1 MSARVLVVD
10 DVLVNVRLL
19 EAKLMAEYFD
29 VLSATNAADGIE
41 LAETK
46 SPDIILLDVMMP
58 DTDGYEACRLLKG
71 NPKTQHIP
79 IIMVTALDQRA
90 DRIRGLEAGADDFLT
105 KPVDDI
111 ALFARVKSLVRLK
124 MVTDELRARYA
135 TGAEMGL
142 ITGDVEDVIENTDQA
157 HILVVE
163 DKPLYVEKI
172 AETLSPSYD
181 VVIEPNPEEALL
193 RSRNQDYDLVIV
205 SLALQGFDGLRLC
218 SKLRAHEE
226 TRNLPILMLVDEEDL
241 SSVVRGLEMGVNDYL
256 SRPIDR
262 HELIARTK
270 TQIKRKN
277 YSDKLRDDFQAGLEV
292 AITDQL
298 TGLYNR
304 RYLSNHLERLI
315 IKSVENDR
323 PISLLVIDIDHFK
336 VVNDS
341 HGHDVGDEVLKEFAR
356 RLSSNV
362 RGIDLACR
370 YGGEEFVVAMP
381 ETDEAFAYM
390 VAERLRQDVAEIPFK
405 VKTEEGELNITI
417 SIGITN
423 WEGQGDNVDALLKRA
438 DQALYKA
445 KRDGRNRVVSDAA

>member
-10 DVLVNVRLL
+10 DVLVNVKLM

-29 VLSATNAADGIE
+29 VLSATNAKDGIE
-41 LAETK
+41 LALTK
-46 SPDIILLDVMMP
+46 NPDIILLDVMMP
-58 DTDGYEACRLLKG
+58 DVDGYEACRLLKS

-79 IIMVTALDQRA
+79 VIMVTALDQRS
-90 DRIRGLEAGADDFLT
+90 DRIRGLEVGADDFLT

-142 ITGDVEDVIENTDQA
+142 ISGNVEEVMEDTDSA
-157 HILVVE
+157 EILVVE
-163 DKPLYVEKI
+163 DKPLYAEKI
-172 AETLSPSYD
+172 VETFSTNHN
-181 VVIEPNPEEALL
+181 VRIELDPDEALL
-193 RSRNQDYDLVIV
+193 AARSQDYDLAIV
-205 SLALQGFDGLRLC
+205 SLSLENFDGLRLC
-218 SKLRAHEE
+218 SQLRAHDE
-226 TRNLPILMLVDEEDL
+226 TRNLPILILVDEEDMPRL
-241 SSVVRGLEMGVNDYL
+241 VRGLEMGVNDYL
-256 SRPIDR
+256 ARPIDR
-262 HELIARTK
+262 HELLARAK
-270 TQIKRKN
+270 TQIKRKR
-277 YSDKLRDDFQAGLEV
+277 YGDRLRNDFQAGLEV

-304 RYLSNHLERLI
+304 RYLSSHLDNLI
-315 IKSVENDR
+315 SKSVDNGR

-336 VVNDS
+336 AVNDTY
-341 HGHDVGDEVLKEFAR
+341 GHDVGDQVLKEFAR

-362 RGIDLACR
+362 RGIDMACR

-381 ETDEAFAYM
+381 ETDVSFSYM
-390 VAERLRQDVAEIPFK
+390 VAERLRQEVAEIPFK
-405 VKTEEGELNITI
+405 VKTAEGELYITI
-417 SIGITN
+417 SIGITD
-423 WEGQGDNVDALLKRA
+423 WEDQGDSVESLLKRA